1 MCSNSHGSD
10 AIVPSLL
17 FCDEASDNVQF
28 DDDIVKE
35 VMTTTSN
42 PSLMKCFFFFYENPI
57 GAVASYRIVLRF
69 CSSCIN
75 TLAETLLRQK
85 NEA

>member
-42 PSLMKCFFFFYENPI
+42 PSLMKRFF
-57 GAVASYRIVLRF
+57 
-69 CSSCIN
+69 
-75 TLAETLLRQK
+75 LLRKPNRRCGIIQ
-85 NEA
+85 NCVTILLIMY

>member
-28 DDDIVKE
+28 DDDILSRRGHDDDIE
-35 VMTTTSN
+35 SIANDT
-42 PSLMKCFFFFYENPI
+42 FFFF
-57 GAVASYRIVLRF
+57 
-69 CSSCIN
+69 
-75 TLAETLLRQK
+75 
-85 NEA
+85 